1 MKGLA
6 RQMATWTILRFPPV
20 SVGASSSNE
29 IGGRF
34 VFPGTS

>member
-1 MKGLA
+1 
-6 RQMATWTILRFPPV
+6 MATWTILRFPRV

-29 IGGRF
+29 IGGRC